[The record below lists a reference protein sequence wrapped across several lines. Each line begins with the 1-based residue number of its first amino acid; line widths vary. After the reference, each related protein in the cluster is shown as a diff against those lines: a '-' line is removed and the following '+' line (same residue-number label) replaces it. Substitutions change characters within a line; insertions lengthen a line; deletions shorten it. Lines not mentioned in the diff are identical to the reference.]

1 MSILVTGRNKSAGK
15 RSTLVISIVFFLLM
29 TITIIPGVMGATAV
43 DMGSADNFAVLAKTA
58 ITDTLSLSII
68 TGDVGLSP
76 ENGAA
81 IVGFDTCTPSRVS
94 GTLYKVDDA
103 GTTCATKD
111 PTLVGNAVADMIL
124 AYSNASSEPI
134 DVAVMSGQNISGQ
147 TFIPGAYSWT
157 GAVIMSDDV
166 TLDGQGNSNAV
177 WLFKTSGYLTIE
189 ENKRIIL
196 KNGAQPKNIFWVVA
210 DYTTLGKNSVFNGNI
225 LDATAITL
233 SNGAVLNG
241 RALAQSAVTLE
252 KSTVT
257 LPVSR
262 LGPVA
267 EFSFTNATG
276 TGPLTVAFTDAS
288 VFDPASLLNSWAWDF
303 DNDDTID
310 NVTKNPGYTFYTVGD
325 HPVNLT
331 IIDSHGATSTKIATV
346 TVTPP
351 SLEITITNVPVTL
364 ALDPDV
370 ITTNDE
376 IQFYVNSTTNW
387 QVTAYDAD
395 PTTSG
400 FMTHYQTSPPGYVI
414 PATHLSQPFMV
425 RKNTDD
431 TYGNLPTNSGSAS
444 LIQYGIPEVS
454 GTAYLLGVRQDVVM
468 EDSVLPT
475 NNVYRIVVT
484 LNVGST

>member
-1 MSILVTGRNKSAGK
+1 M
-15 RSTLVISIVFFLLM
+15 
-29 TITIIPGVMGATAV
+29 
-43 DMGSADNFAVLAKTA
+43 
-58 ITDTLSLSII
+58 
-68 TGDVGLSP
+68 
-76 ENGAA
+76 
-81 IVGFDTCTPSRVS
+81 
-94 GTLYKVDDA
+94 
-103 GTTCATKD
+103 
-111 PTLVGNAVADMIL
+111 
-124 AYSNASSEPI
+124 
-134 DVAVMSGQNISGQ
+134 
-147 TFIPGAYSWT
+147 
-157 GAVIMSDDV
+157 
-166 TLDGQGNSNAV
+166 
-177 WLFKTSGYLTIE
+177 
-189 ENKRIIL
+189 
-196 KNGAQPKNIFWVVA
+196 
-210 DYTTLGKNSVFNGNI
+210 
-225 LDATAITL
+225 
-233 SNGAVLNG
+233 
-241 RALAQSAVTLE
+241 
-252 KSTVT
+252 
-257 LPVSR
+257 
-262 LGPVA
+262 
-267 EFSFTNATG
+267 
-276 TGPLTVAFTDAS
+276 
-288 VFDPASLLNSWAWDF
+288 
-303 DNDDTID
+303 
-310 NVTKNPGYTFYTVGD
+310 
-325 HPVNLT
+325 
-331 IIDSHGATSTKIATV
+331 DSHGATSTKIATV